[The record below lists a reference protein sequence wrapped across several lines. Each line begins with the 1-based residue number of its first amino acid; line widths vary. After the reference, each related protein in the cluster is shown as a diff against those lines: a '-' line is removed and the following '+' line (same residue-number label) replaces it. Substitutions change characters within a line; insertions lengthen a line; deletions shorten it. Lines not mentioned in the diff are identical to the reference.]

1 MVKKNYSHVY
11 QLQHELQRIKQ
22 QPNQIV
28 SETFVVLQEKTELRL
43 YRPPTT
49 DPDEILKR
57 EEQDE
62 IFRFLACLNSS
73 YESVRSQ
80 ILLIPDLPYLDDVV
94 GRVEG
99 EEMRHTVMNSQQVDE
114 SESKAL
120 SAFNRNYNPR
130 SEIGRAQTL
139 IRCDYCKKE
148 GHRREECWCL
158 HPNLRPKGVKNGG

>member
-99 EEMRHTVMNSQQVDE
+99 EEMRHTVMNSQQVE
-114 SESKAL
+114 NPKL
-120 SAFNRNYNPR
+120 SQHSTETITLDRR
-130 SEIGRAQTL
+130 SEEPKPSSDAITVRRRDIAGRSV
-139 IRCDYCKKE
+139 
-148 GHRREECWCL
+148 
-158 HPNLRPKGVKNGG
+158 GVSIPTFVPRV